1 MQALASTHTI
11 LQPYYRM
18 TPVRGSRVVSYRE
31 NAVRE
36 DYRDTSQ
43 LGPYNTHSLE
53 TSLKTED
60 YIDTVRIRGTP
71 PGTKQY
77 THTALKLP
85 SKRHTQQHAGT
96 RVHTHYITGL
106 L

>member
-1 MQALASTHTI
+1 MRSVTVKMSGKTI
-11 LQPYYRM
+11 EKTIQTL
-18 TPVRGSRVVSYRE
+18 SRYV
-31 NAVRE
+31 A
-36 DYRDTSQ
+36 Q
-43 LGPYNTHSLE
+43 LGPYNRHNLE

-60 YIDTVRIRGTP
+60 YIDTVRMHGTAT
-71 PGTKQY
+71 GTIQY